1 MRTIKSF
8 VMRAGRT
15 SPRQQQGLECW
26 LKNYA
31 LPLDKESG
39 DLAAVFG
46 RVADTI
52 VEIGFGMGASLLAT
66 AIQNPDKNYIGIEVH
81 RAGLGSFA
89 HDLHSHQLTNVRL
102 VPSDAVEIFK
112 TRFVDN
118 SLAGVQIF
126 FPDPWPKKRHH
137 KRRLIQT
144 EFIALLARK
153 IRPGGFLHC
162 ATDWEEYA
170 EHMLTVLS
178 AEPALNN
185 EQKDGGYAPR
195 PESRPVTKFERRGL
209 GLGHGVWDLIFIKR
223 D

>member
-15 SPRQQQGLECW
+15 SPRQQQGLEHC

-31 LPLDKESG
+31 LPEGGGELNLE
-39 DLAAVFG
+39 AAFG
-46 RVADTI
+46 RVADTV

-81 RAGLGSFA
+81 RAGLGSLA
-89 HDLHSHQLTNVRL
+89 QDLENHQLKNVRL

-112 TRFVDN
+112 TRFADN
-118 SLAGVQIF
+118 TLAGVQIF

-144 EFIALLARK
+144 EFIRLLVQK
-153 IRPGGFLHC
+153 IKPGGFLHC
-162 ATDWEEYA
+162 ATDWEDYA
-170 EHMLTVLS
+170 EQMLRVLS
-178 AEPALNN
+178 AEPALKNQ
-185 EQKDGGYAPR
+185 EEGGGYAPR
-195 PESRPVTKFERRGL
+195 PDSRPVTKFERRGL
-209 GLGHGVWDLIFIKR
+209 GLGHGVRDLIFLKKA
-223 D
+223 